1 VVASSNPEEIMT
13 AIGNSAQA
21 RDIAY
26 HVHGYTNLK
35 AHETKGPLVINRGAG
50 IRVFDDSGKS
60 YIEGLSGLWCV
71 SLGFGEQR
79 LIDAATEAMGR
90 LAYYHGFNHRA
101 ADVVIDLAEKLVSIA
116 PGRLNKVLFANSG
129 SEATDL
135 AVKLIWYYHNSIGKP
150 EKKKI
155 ISRIRGYHG
164 VTVASASL
172 TGLPH
177 LHGDF
182 DLPIDGILHTTCP
195 HYYREGK
202 DGESEEQFATRCAE
216 DLEKMILDEGPE
228 TVAAMFCEPVMGAG
242 GVIIPPKTY
251 YAKIQKV
258 LKKYD
263 VLLVADE
270 VINGFGRTGNMW
282 GTETFDLDPD
292 FLSCAKQLSSA
303 YLPISALMI
312 SDKVYQAMV
321 NQSEKLGIF
330 GHGSTYG
337 GHPVAAAVALETL
350 KIYEERDIVG
360 HVRSTMGHFGDCMA
374 KLGNHPLVGN
384 ARSCGLM
391 GALELMKDKAAK
403 TPFEAAKKVGGIV
416 EGRCLDNGLIVR
428 AIGDNLAFCPPLIT
442 TDAEIDEIFDIAE
455 KSLNEAEVIVSE
467 QGLRDS

>member
-1 VVASSNPEEIMT
+1 MT

-35 AHETKGPLVINRGAG
+35 AHEEKGPLVINRGAG

-90 LAYYHGFNHRA
+90 LAYYHGFNHRS

-116 PGRLNKVLFANSG
+116 PGRLSKVLFANSG

-135 AVKLIWYYHNSIGKP
+135 AVKLIWYYHNAIGKP

-182 DLPIDGILHTTCP
+182 DLPIDRILHTTSP
-195 HYYREGK
+195 HYYREGH
-202 DGESEEQFATRCAE
+202 DGESEDEFATRCAE
-216 DLEKMILDEGPE
+216 DLEKMILDEGPD

-251 YAKIQKV
+251 YAKIQQV

-321 NQSEKLGIF
+321 NQSEKLGVF

-360 HVRSTMGHFGDCMA
+360 HVRNVMGHFADRMA
-374 KLGNHPLVGN
+374 KLGEHPLVGN
-384 ARSCGLM
+384 ARACGLM
-391 GALELMKDKAAK
+391 GALELMKDKTSK
-403 TPFEAAKKVGGIV
+403 TPFEASSKVGPAV
-416 EGRCLDNGLIVR
+416 EGRCLENGLIVR

-455 KSLNEAEVIVSE
+455 KSLNEAEVWVNE
-467 QGLRDS
+467 QGLREN

>member
-1 VVASSNPEEIMT
+1 MPAP
-13 AIGNSAQA
+13 GNSAQA

-35 AHETKGPLVINRGAG
+35 AHEEKGPLIIDRGAG
-50 IRVFDDSGKS
+50 IRVFDDTGKS

-79 LIDAATEAMGR
+79 LIDAATEAMSK
-90 LAYYHGFNHRA
+90 LAYYHAFNHRSSES
-101 ADVVIDLAEKLVSIA
+101 VIDLAEKLISIA
-116 PGRLNKVLFANSG
+116 PGRISKVLFANSG

-135 AVKLIWYYHNSIGKP
+135 AVKLIWYYHNAIGKP

-182 DLPIDGILHTTCP
+182 DLPIDRILHTTCP
-195 HYYREGK
+195 HYYREGE
-202 DGESEEQFATRCAE
+202 DGESAEDFATRCAE
-216 DLEKMILDEGPE
+216 DLERLILDEGPD

-242 GVIIPPKTY
+242 GVIVPPPTY
-251 YAKIQKV
+251 YEKIQKV

-270 VINGFGRTGNMW
+270 VINAFGRTGNMW
-282 GTETFDLDPD
+282 GSQTFNLDPD
-292 FLSCAKQLSSA
+292 FISVAKQLSSA
-303 YLPISALMI
+303 YLPISALLV
-312 SDKVYQAMV
+312 SDRVYEAMV
-321 NQSEKLGIF
+321 AESEKLGIF

-337 GHPVAAAVALETL
+337 GHPVSAAVALETL
-350 KIYEERDIVG
+350 NIYEERDIVG
-360 HVRSTMGHFGDCMA
+360 HVRSVMGRFGDRMA
-374 KLGNHPLVGN
+374 ALASHPLVGN

-391 GALELMKDKAAK
+391 GALELMKDKPSK
-403 TPFEAAKKVGGIV
+403 TPFDPAQKVGPAA
-416 EGRCLDNGLIVR
+416 EGKCLENGLIVR

-442 TDAEIDEIFDIAE
+442 TEAEIDEIFDITE
-455 KSLNEAEVIVSE
+455 KSLDQAEKWVAE
-467 QGLRDS
+467 NGHRD

>member
-1 VVASSNPEEIMT
+1 MT

-35 AHETKGPLVINRGAG
+35 AHEEKGPLVIDRGTG

-90 LAYYHGFNHRA
+90 LAYYHGFNHRS

-116 PGRLNKVLFANSG
+116 PGRMSKVLFANSG

-135 AVKLIWYYHNSIGKP
+135 AVKLIWYYHNAIGKP

-182 DLPIDGILHTTCP
+182 DLPIDRIMHTTSP

-202 DGESEEQFATRCAE
+202 DGESEEAFATRCAE
-216 DLEKMILDEGPE
+216 DLEKLILDEGPD

-242 GVIIPPKTY
+242 GVIVPPKTY
-251 YAKIQKV
+251 YEKIQKV

-321 NQSEKLGIF
+321 SESEKLGIF

-350 KIYEERDIVG
+350 KIYEERDVVG
-360 HVRSTMGHFGDCMA
+360 HVRSVMGHFGERLQ
-374 KLGNHPLVGN
+374 KLAEHPLVGN
-384 ARSCGLM
+384 ARACGLM
-391 GALELMKDKAAK
+391 GALELMKDKATK
-403 TPFEAAKKVGGIV
+403 TPFEASDKVGPAA
-416 EGRCLDNGLIVR
+416 EGRCLENGLIVR

-455 KSLNEAEVIVSE
+455 KSLDETEKWVGE
-467 QGLRDS
+467 QGLRDT

>member
-1 VVASSNPEEIMT
+1 MT
-13 AIGNSAQA
+13 AIGNSPHA

-35 AHETKGPLVINRGAG
+35 VHEEKGPHVISRGAG
-50 IRVFDDSGKS
+50 IRVFDDAGRS
-60 YIEGLSGLWCV
+60 YIEGLSGAWCV
-71 SLGFGEQR
+71 SLGYGEQR
-79 LIDAATEAMGR
+79 LIDAATDAMTK
-90 LAYYHGFNHRA
+90 LAFYHGFNHRSSES
-101 ADVVIDLAEKLVSIA
+101 VIDLSEKLISIA
-116 PGRLNKVLFANSG
+116 PGRMSKVLFANSG

-135 AVKLIWYYHNSIGKP
+135 AVKLIWYYHNAIGKP

-177 LHGDF
+177 LHSDF
-182 DLPIDGILHTTCP
+182 DLPIDRILHTTCP
-195 HYYREGK
+195 HYYRESS
-202 DGESEEQFATRCAE
+202 DGESPEEFATRCAD

-242 GVIIPPKTY
+242 GVIIPPPTY
-251 YAKIQKV
+251 YEKIQKV

-282 GTETFDLDPD
+282 GSQTFDLDPD
-292 FLSCAKQLSSA
+292 FVSCAKQLSSA

-312 SDKVYQAMV
+312 SDRVYQAMV
-321 NQSEKLGIF
+321 SESEKLGVF

-337 GHPVAAAVALETL
+337 GHPVSAAVALETL
-350 KIYEERDIVG
+350 RIYEERDIVG
-360 HVRSTMGHFGDCMA
+360 HVQSVMGHFAERMA
-374 KLGNHPLVGN
+374 KLGEHPLVGE
-384 ARSCGLM
+384 ARSCGMM
-391 GALELMKDKAAK
+391 GALEVMKDKEARI
-403 TPFEAAKKVGGIV
+403 PFAPEQKVGVGAEV
-416 EGRCLDNGLIVR
+416 KCLENGLIVR

-442 TDAEIDEIFDIAE
+442 TDAEIDEIFDITE
-455 KSLNEAEVIVSE
+455 KSLDEAEAWVNSE
-467 QGLRDS
+467 GLRD

>member
-1 VVASSNPEEIMT
+1 MT
-13 AIGNSAQA
+13 SRANSAHA

-35 AHETKGPLVINRGAG
+35 AHEEKGPMIIDRGAG

-71 SLGFGEQR
+71 SLGYGEQR
-79 LIDAATEAMGR
+79 LIDAATEAMSK
-90 LAYYHGFNHRA
+90 LAYYHGFNHRSS
-101 ADVVIDLAEKLVSIA
+101 DVVIDLAEKLVSIA
-116 PGRLNKVLFANSG
+116 PGRISKVLFANSG

-135 AVKLIWYYHNSIGKP
+135 AVKLIWYYHNAIGKP

-182 DLPIDGILHTTCP
+182 DLPIDRILHTTAP

-202 DGESEEQFATRCAE
+202 DGESEEEFATRCAE
-216 DLEKMILDEGPE
+216 NLEKMILNEGPE

-251 YAKIQKV
+251 YPKIQAV

-282 GTETFDLDPD
+282 GSETFDLDPD
-292 FLSCAKQLSSA
+292 FVSCAKQLSSA

-312 SDKVYQAMV
+312 SDRVYQAMV
-321 NQSEKLGIF
+321 AESEKFGVF

-360 HVRSTMGHFGDCMA
+360 HVRNVMGHFQDRMAALGD
-374 KLGNHPLVGN
+374 HPLVGQ

-391 GALELMKDKAAK
+391 GALEVMKDKDTK
-403 TPFEAAKKVGGIV
+403 TPFEVSDKVAAYA
-416 EGRCLDNGLIVR
+416 EGRCLENGLIVR

-442 TDAEIDEIFDIAE
+442 TDSEIDEIFDITQ
-455 KSLNEAEVIVSE
+455 KSLDEAETWVQE

>member
-1 VVASSNPEEIMT
+1 MSTS
-13 AIGNSAQA
+13 GNSAQA

-35 AHETKGPLVINRGAG
+35 VHQEKGPLIIDRGAG

-79 LIDAATEAMGR
+79 LIDAATEAMGK
-90 LAYYHGFNHRA
+90 LAYYHAFNHRSSET
-101 ADVVIDLAEKLVSIA
+101 VIDLAEKLVSIA
-116 PGRLNKVLFANSG
+116 PGRLSKVLFANSG

-135 AVKLIWYYHNSIGKP
+135 AVKLIWYYHNAIGKP

-182 DLPIDGILHTTCP
+182 DLPIDRIMHTTCP
-195 HYYREGK
+195 HYYREGLE
-202 DGESEEQFATRCAE
+202 GESEEEFATRCAE
-216 DLEKMILDEGPE
+216 DLENLILEEGPD

-242 GVIIPPKTY
+242 GVIVPPPTY
-251 YAKIQKV
+251 YEKIQKV

-282 GTETFDLDPD
+282 GSQTFDLDPD
-292 FLSCAKQLSSA
+292 FLSTAKQLSSA
-303 YLPISALMI
+303 YLPISALLI
-312 SDKVYQAMV
+312 SDRVYEAMV
-321 NQSEKLGIF
+321 AESEKFGVF

-337 GHPVAAAVALETL
+337 GHPVSAAVALETL

-360 HVRSTMGHFGDCMA
+360 HVRSVMGRFSDRMSA
-374 KLGNHPLVGN
+374 LSTHPLVGN
-384 ARSCGLM
+384 ARSCGMM
-391 GALELMKDKAAK
+391 GALELMKDKASK
-403 TPFEAAKKVGGIV
+403 TPFDPSQKVGPAA
-416 EGRCLDNGLIVR
+416 EGKCLENGLIVR

-442 TDAEIDEIFDIAE
+442 TEAEIDEIFDIAE
-455 KSLNEAEVIVSE
+455 KSLDEAEAWVNE
-467 QGLRDS
+467 HGHRA

>member
-1 VVASSNPEEIMT
+1 MT
-13 AIGNSAQA
+13 SRANSAHA

-35 AHETKGPLVINRGAG
+35 THEEKGPMIIDRGAG

-71 SLGFGEQR
+71 SLGYGEQR
-79 LIDAATEAMGR
+79 LIDVATEAMSK
-90 LAYYHGFNHRA
+90 LAYYHGFNHRSS
-101 ADVVIDLAEKLVSIA
+101 DVVIDLAEKLVSIA
-116 PGRLNKVLFANSG
+116 PGRISKVLFANSG

-135 AVKLIWYYHNSIGKP
+135 AVKLIWYYHNAIGKP

-182 DLPIDGILHTTCP
+182 DLPIDRILHTTAP

-202 DGESEEQFATRCAE
+202 DGESEEEFATRCAE

-251 YAKIQKV
+251 YPKIQAV

-282 GTETFDLDPD
+282 GSETFDLDPD
-292 FLSCAKQLSSA
+292 FVSCAKQLSSA

-312 SDKVYQAMV
+312 SDRVYQAMV
-321 NQSEKLGIF
+321 AESEKLGVF

-360 HVRSTMGHFGDCMA
+360 HVRNVMGHFQDRMA
-374 KLGNHPLVGN
+374 ALGEHPLVGQ

-391 GALELMKDKAAK
+391 GALEVMKDKDTK
-403 TPFEAAKKVGGIV
+403 TPFEASDKVGAYA
-416 EGRCLDNGLIVR
+416 EGRCLENGLIVR

-442 TDAEIDEIFDIAE
+442 TDSEIDEIFDITQ
-455 KSLNEAEVIVSE
+455 KSLDEAETWVQE

>member
-1 VVASSNPEEIMT
+1 MT
-13 AIGNSAQA
+13 SRANSAHA

-35 AHETKGPLVINRGAG
+35 AHEEKGPMVIDRGAG
-50 IRVFDDSGKS
+50 IRVFDDAGKS

-71 SLGFGEQR
+71 SLGYGEQR
-79 LIDAATEAMGR
+79 LIDAATEAMSK
-90 LAYYHGFNHRA
+90 LAYYHGFNHRSS
-101 ADVVIDLAEKLVSIA
+101 DVVIDLAEKLVSIA
-116 PGRLNKVLFANSG
+116 PGRLSKVLFANSG

-135 AVKLIWYYHNSIGKP
+135 AVKLIWYYHNAIGKP

-182 DLPIDGILHTTCP
+182 DLPIDRILHTTAP
-195 HYYREGK
+195 HYYREGNE
-202 DGESEEQFATRCAE
+202 GESEEKFATRCAK

-251 YAKIQKV
+251 YPKIQAV

-282 GTETFDLDPD
+282 GSETFDLDPD

-312 SDKVYQAMV
+312 SDRVYEALV
-321 NQSEKLGIF
+321 SQSEKLGMF

-360 HVRSTMGHFGDCMA
+360 HVRNVMGHFQDRMA
-374 KLGNHPLVGN
+374 ALGEHPLIGQ
-384 ARSCGLM
+384 ARACGLM
-391 GALELMKDKAAK
+391 GALEVMKNKDTK
-403 TPFEAAKKVGGIV
+403 TPFEASEKVGAYV
-416 EGRCLDNGLIVR
+416 EGRCLENGLIIR

-442 TDAEIDEIFDIAE
+442 TDAEIDEIFDITQ
-455 KSLNEAEVIVSE
+455 KSLDEAEAWVEE
-467 QGLRDS
+467 QNLRNN

>member
-1 VVASSNPEEIMT
+1 MT
-13 AIGNSAQA
+13 SRANSAHA

-35 AHETKGPLVINRGAG
+35 AHEEKGPMVIDRGAG
-50 IRVFDDSGKS
+50 IRVFDDTGKS

-71 SLGFGEQR
+71 SLGYGEQR
-79 LIDAATEAMGR
+79 LIDVATEAMSK
-90 LAYYHGFNHRA
+90 LAYYHGFNHRSS
-101 ADVVIDLAEKLVSIA
+101 DVVIDLAEKLVSIA
-116 PGRLNKVLFANSG
+116 PGRLSKVLFANSG

-135 AVKLIWYYHNSIGKP
+135 AVKLIWYYHNAIGKP

-182 DLPIDGILHTTCP
+182 DLPIDRILHTTAP
-195 HYYREGK
+195 HYYREGNE
-202 DGESEEQFATRCAE
+202 GESEEEFATRCAD

-251 YAKIQKV
+251 YPKIQAV

-282 GTETFDLDPD
+282 GSETFDLDPD
-292 FLSCAKQLSSA
+292 FMSCAKQLSSA

-312 SDKVYQAMV
+312 SDRVYEAMV
-321 NQSEKLGIF
+321 SQSEKLGMF

-360 HVRSTMGHFGDCMA
+360 HVRNVMGHFQDRMA
-374 KLGNHPLVGN
+374 ALGEHPLIGQ

-391 GALELMKDKAAK
+391 GALEVMKDKDTK
-403 TPFEAAKKVGGIV
+403 TPFEASEKVGAYA
-416 EGRCLDNGLIVR
+416 EGRCLENGLIVR

-442 TDAEIDEIFDIAE
+442 TDAEIDEIFDITQ
-455 KSLNEAEVIVSE
+455 KSLDEAEAWVQE
-467 QGLRDS
+467 QGLRDT

>member
-1 VVASSNPEEIMT
+1 MT

-90 LAYYHGFNHRA
+90 LAYYHGFNHRS

-135 AVKLIWYYHNSIGKP
+135 AVKLIWYYHNAIGKP

-182 DLPIDGILHTTCP
+182 DLPINGILHTTCP

-216 DLEKMILDEGPE
+216 YLEKMILDEGPE

-282 GTETFDLDPD
+282 GSETFDLDPD

-360 HVRSTMGHFGDCMA
+360 HVRSTMGHFADRMA

-384 ARSCGLM
+384 ARACGLM
-391 GALELMKDKAAK
+391 GALELMKDKVAK
-403 TPFEAAKKVGGIV
+403 TPFEAAKKVGAIV
-416 EGRCLDNGLIVR
+416 EGRCLENGLIVR

-455 KSLNEAEVIVSE
+455 KSLNEAEVNVNE

>member
-1 VVASSNPEEIMT
+1 MPAL
-13 AIGNSAQA
+13 GNSAQA

-35 AHETKGPLVINRGAG
+35 AHQEKGPLIIDHGAG
-50 IRVFDDSGKS
+50 IRVFDDTGKS

-79 LIDAATEAMGR
+79 LIDAATKAMGK
-90 LAYYHGFNHRA
+90 LAYYHGFNHRSS
-101 ADVVIDLAEKLVSIA
+101 DVVIDLAEKLVSIA

-135 AVKLIWYYHNSIGKP
+135 AVKLIWYYHNAIGKP

-177 LHGDF
+177 LHADF
-182 DLPIDGILHTTCP
+182 DLPIAGIIHTTCP
-195 HYYREGK
+195 HYYREGR

-216 DLEKMILDEGPE
+216 DLEKMIIDEGPD

-251 YAKIQKV
+251 YKKIQAV

-282 GTETFDLDPD
+282 GSETFDLDPD

-303 YLPISALMI
+303 YLPISALLI
-312 SDKVYQAMV
+312 SDKVHAAMLAE
-321 NQSEKLGIF
+321 SEKLGIF

-350 KIYEERDIVG
+350 KIYEERNIVG
-360 HVRSTMGHFGDCMA
+360 HVRDVMGHFGARLA
-374 KLGNHPLVGN
+374 KLGEHPLVGN

-391 GALELMKDKAAK
+391 GALEVMKDKKAK
-403 TPFEAAKKVGGIV
+403 IPFEASQKVGAAV
-416 EGRCLDNGLIVR
+416 EGKCLENGLIVR

-455 KSLNEAEVIVSE
+455 KSLDQAEVWVNE
-467 QGLRDS
+467 QGLRG

>member
-1 VVASSNPEEIMT
+1 MT
-13 AIGNSAQA
+13 AIGNSTQA

-60 YIEGLSGLWCV
+60 YIEGLAGLWCV
-71 SLGFGEQR
+71 GLGFGEQR
-79 LIDAATEAMGR
+79 LIDAATEAMGK
-90 LAYYHGFNHRA
+90 LAYYHGFNHRV
-101 ADVVIDLAEKLVSIA
+101 ADVVVDLAEKLVSIA
-116 PGRLNKVLFANSG
+116 PGRLSKVLFANSG

-135 AVKLIWYYHNSIGKP
+135 AVKLIWYYHTAIGKP

-155 ISRIRGYHG
+155 IARIRGYHG

-182 DLPIDGILHTTCP
+182 DLPIDRILHTTCP
-195 HYYREGK
+195 HYYREGR
-202 DGESEEQFATRCAE
+202 DGESEEAFATRCAD
-216 DLEKMILDEGPE
+216 DLEKLILAEGPD

-312 SDKVYQAMV
+312 SDKVYKAMV
-321 NQSEKLGIF
+321 SESEKLGIF

-360 HVRSTMGHFGDCMA
+360 HVRSIMGHFQDRIA
-374 KLGNHPLVGN
+374 KLGEHPLVGN
-384 ARSCGLM
+384 ARACGLM
-391 GALELMKDKAAK
+391 GALEVMKDKKAK
-403 TPFEAAKKVGGIV
+403 TPFEASQKVGPAV
-416 EGRCLDNGLIVR
+416 EARCLENGLIVR
-428 AIGDNLAFCPPLIT
+428 AIGDNLAFCPPLII
-442 TDAEIDEIFDIAE
+442 TDAEIDELFDIAE
-455 KSLNEAEVIVSE
+455 KSLDEAEVWVNE

>member
-1 VVASSNPEEIMT
+1 MT
-13 AIGNSAQA
+13 SRANSAHA

-35 AHETKGPLVINRGAG
+35 AHEEKGPMVIDRGAG
-50 IRVFDDSGKS
+50 IRVFDDAGKS

-71 SLGFGEQR
+71 SLGYGEQR
-79 LIDAATEAMGR
+79 LIDAATEAMSK
-90 LAYYHGFNHRA
+90 LAYYHGFNHRSS
-101 ADVVIDLAEKLVSIA
+101 DVVIDLAEKLVSIA
-116 PGRLNKVLFANSG
+116 PGRLSKVLFANSG

-135 AVKLIWYYHNSIGKP
+135 AVKLIWYYHNAIGKP

-182 DLPIDGILHTTCP
+182 DLPIDRILHTTAP
-195 HYYREGK
+195 HYYREGNE
-202 DGESEEQFATRCAE
+202 GESEEEFATRCAE
-216 DLEKMILDEGPE
+216 DLEKMVLDEGPE

-251 YAKIQKV
+251 YPKIQAV

-282 GTETFDLDPD
+282 GSETFDLDPD

-312 SDKVYQAMV
+312 SDRVYEALV
-321 NQSEKLGIF
+321 SQSEKLGMF

-360 HVRSTMGHFGDCMA
+360 HVRNVMGHFQDRMA
-374 KLGNHPLVGN
+374 ALGEHPLIGQ
-384 ARSCGLM
+384 ARACGLM
-391 GALELMKDKAAK
+391 GALEVMKNKDTK
-403 TPFEAAKKVGGIV
+403 TPFEVSEKVGAYV
-416 EGRCLDNGLIVR
+416 EGRCLENGLIIR

-442 TDAEIDEIFDIAE
+442 TDAEIDEIFDITQ
-455 KSLNEAEVIVSE
+455 KSLDEAEAWVEE
-467 QGLRDS
+467 QNLRNN

>member
-1 VVASSNPEEIMT
+1 MT
-13 AIGNSAQA
+13 SRANSAHA

-35 AHETKGPLVINRGAG
+35 AHEEKGPMVIDRGAG
-50 IRVFDDSGKS
+50 IRVFDDTGKS

-71 SLGFGEQR
+71 SLGYGEQR
-79 LIDAATEAMGR
+79 LIDVATEAMSK
-90 LAYYHGFNHRA
+90 LAYYHGFNHRSS
-101 ADVVIDLAEKLVSIA
+101 DVVIDLAEKLVSIA
-116 PGRLNKVLFANSG
+116 PGRLSKVLFANSG

-135 AVKLIWYYHNSIGKP
+135 AVKLIWYYHNAIGKP

-182 DLPIDGILHTTCP
+182 DLPIDRILHTTAP
-195 HYYREGK
+195 HYYREGHE
-202 DGESEEQFATRCAE
+202 GESEEEFATRCAD

-251 YAKIQKV
+251 YPKIQAV

-282 GTETFDLDPD
+282 GSETFDLDPD
-292 FLSCAKQLSSA
+292 FMSCAKQLSSA

-312 SDKVYQAMV
+312 SDRVYEAMV
-321 NQSEKLGIF
+321 SQSEKLGMF

-360 HVRSTMGHFGDCMA
+360 HVRNVMGHFQDRMA
-374 KLGNHPLVGN
+374 ALGEHPLIGQ

-391 GALELMKDKAAK
+391 GALEVMKDKDTK
-403 TPFEAAKKVGGIV
+403 TPFEASDKVGAYA
-416 EGRCLDNGLIVR
+416 EGRCLENGLIVR

-442 TDAEIDEIFDIAE
+442 TDAEIDEIFDITQ
-455 KSLNEAEVIVSE
+455 KSLDEAEAWVQE
-467 QGLRDS
+467 QGLRDT

>member
-1 VVASSNPEEIMT
+1 MT
-13 AIGNSAQA
+13 SRANSAHA

-35 AHETKGPLVINRGAG
+35 AHEEKGPMVIDRGAG
-50 IRVFDDSGKS
+50 IRVFDDAGKS

-71 SLGFGEQR
+71 SLGYGEQR
-79 LIDAATEAMGR
+79 LIDAATEAMSK
-90 LAYYHGFNHRA
+90 LAYYHGFNHRSS
-101 ADVVIDLAEKLVSIA
+101 DVVIDLAEKLVSIA
-116 PGRLNKVLFANSG
+116 PGRLSKVLFANSG

-135 AVKLIWYYHNSIGKP
+135 AVKLIWYYHNAIGKP

-177 LHGDF
+177 LHSDF
-182 DLPIDGILHTTCP
+182 DLPIDRILHTTAP
-195 HYYREGK
+195 HYYREGNE
-202 DGESEEQFATRCAE
+202 GESEEEFATRCAE

-251 YAKIQKV
+251 YPKIQAV

-270 VINGFGRTGNMW
+270 IINGFGRTGNMW
-282 GTETFDLDPD
+282 GSETFDLDPD

-312 SDKVYQAMV
+312 SDRVYEALV
-321 NQSEKLGIF
+321 SQSEKLGMF

-360 HVRSTMGHFGDCMA
+360 HVRNVMGHFQDRMA
-374 KLGNHPLVGN
+374 ALGEHPLIGQ
-384 ARSCGLM
+384 ARACGLM
-391 GALELMKDKAAK
+391 GALEVMKNKDTK
-403 TPFEAAKKVGGIV
+403 TPFEVSEKVGAYV
-416 EGRCLDNGLIVR
+416 EGRCLENGLIIR

-442 TDAEIDEIFDIAE
+442 TDAEIDEIFDITQ
-455 KSLNEAEVIVSE
+455 KSLDEAEAWVEE
-467 QGLRDS
+467 QNLRNN

>member
-1 VVASSNPEEIMT
+1 MT
-13 AIGNSAQA
+13 SRANSAHA

-35 AHETKGPLVINRGAG
+35 AHEEKGPMIIDRGAG

-71 SLGFGEQR
+71 SLGYGEQR
-79 LIDAATEAMGR
+79 LIDAATEAMSK
-90 LAYYHGFNHRA
+90 LAYYHGFNHRSS
-101 ADVVIDLAEKLVSIA
+101 DVVIDLAEKLVSIA
-116 PGRLNKVLFANSG
+116 PGRISKVLFANSG

-135 AVKLIWYYHNSIGKP
+135 AVKLIWYYHNAIGKP

-182 DLPIDGILHTTCP
+182 DLPIDRILHTTAP

-202 DGESEEQFATRCAE
+202 DGESEEEFATRCAE

-251 YAKIQKV
+251 YPKIQAV

-282 GTETFDLDPD
+282 GSETFDLDPD
-292 FLSCAKQLSSA
+292 FVSCAKQLSSA

-312 SDKVYQAMV
+312 SDRVYQAMV
-321 NQSEKLGIF
+321 AESEKLGVF

-360 HVRSTMGHFGDCMA
+360 HVRNVMGHFQDRMA
-374 KLGNHPLVGN
+374 ALGEHPLVGQ

-391 GALELMKDKAAK
+391 GALEVMKDKDTK
-403 TPFEAAKKVGGIV
+403 TPFEASDKVAAYA
-416 EGRCLDNGLIVR
+416 EGRCLENGLIVR

-442 TDAEIDEIFDIAE
+442 TDSEIDEIFDITQ
-455 KSLNEAEVIVSE
+455 KSLDEAETWVQE

>member
-1 VVASSNPEEIMT
+1 MAT
-13 AIGNSAQA
+13 TGNSPHA

-35 AHETKGPLVINRGAG
+35 VHEEKGPLIIDKGAG

-79 LIDAATEAMGR
+79 LIDAASEAMSK
-90 LAYYHGFNHRA
+90 LAYYHGFNHRS

-116 PGRLNKVLFANSG
+116 PGRLSKVLFANSG

-135 AVKLIWYYHNSIGKP
+135 AVKLIWYYHNAIGKP

-155 ISRIRGYHG
+155 ISRLRGYHG

-182 DLPIDGILHTTCP
+182 DLPIDRILHTTSP
-195 HYYREGK
+195 HYYREGA
-202 DGESEEQFATRCAE
+202 DGESEEDFATRCAE
-216 DLEKMILDEGPE
+216 DLEKLILDEGPD

-242 GVIIPPKTY
+242 GVIVPPQTY
-251 YAKIQKV
+251 YEKIQKV

-282 GTETFDLDPD
+282 GTETFNLDPD

-321 NQSEKLGIF
+321 SESEKLGVF

-337 GHPVAAAVALETL
+337 GHPVSAAVALETL
-350 KIYEERDIVG
+350 KIYEERDILG
-360 HVRSTMGHFGDCMA
+360 HVRSVMGRFGERMA
-374 KLGNHPLVGN
+374 QLGDHPLIGD

-391 GALELMKDKAAK
+391 GALEIMRDKESR
-403 TPFEAAKKVGGIV
+403 TPFEASQKVGAYA
-416 EGRCLDNGLIVR
+416 EGRCLENGLIVR

-442 TDAEIDEIFDIAE
+442 TDDEIDEIFNIAE
-455 KSLNEAEVIVSE
+455 KSLDEAEAWVNE
-467 QGLRDS
+467 NGLRSD